1 MIRMAEKTATSYLQ
15 MTPAGKEELGKI
27 EVAPEVLEV
36 IAGIATTDV
45 EGVAGTRGS
54 FATGVAER
62 LGKKVHGKG
71 IKTELTDK
79 GLFVEIYCTV
89 KYGASI
95 PVVAKEVQNQVRQ
108 AILNMTSLETQEVN
122 VHITG
127 VQFEQTKETITE

>member
-1 MIRMAEKTATSYLQ
+1 MAEKATTAYVQ
-15 MTPAGKEELGKI
+15 MSPSGKEDLGKI

-54 FATGVAER
+54 FASGVAER

-71 IKTELTDK
+71 IKTELTDE
-79 GLFVEIYCTV
+79 GLFVEIYCTI

-95 PVVAKEVQNQVRQ
+95 PKVAKEVQSQVRQ
-108 AILNMTSLETQEVN
+108 AIFNMTSLETQEVN

-127 VQFEQTKETITE
+127 IQFEQQKESVNE

>member
-1 MIRMAEKTATSYLQ
+1 MAEKTTTTYVQ
-15 MTPAGKEELGKI
+15 MLPSGKEDLGKI

-54 FATGVAER
+54 FASGVVER

-71 IKTELTDK
+71 IKTELTNE

-95 PVVAKEVQNQVRQ
+95 PKVAKEVQNQVRQ
-108 AILNMTSLETQEVN
+108 AILNMTSLETQEIN

-127 VQFEQTKETITE
+127 VQFEQQKDGPTE

>member
-1 MIRMAEKTATSYLQ
+1 MAEKTSTANVQ
-15 MTPAGKEELGKI
+15 MTPSGKENLGKI

-54 FATGVAER
+54 FASGVVER

-71 IKTELTDK
+71 IKTELTDQ
-79 GLFVEIYCTV
+79 GLFVDIYCV
-89 KYGASI
+89 VNYGASI
-95 PVVAKEVQNQVRQ
+95 PTVAKEVQSQVRQ
-108 AILNMTSLETQEVN
+108 SIYNMTSLDTKEVN

-127 VQFEQTKETITE
+127 VQFEQAKDQTFE

>member
-1 MIRMAEKTATSYLQ
+1 MKMAEKTNTAYLQ
-15 MTPAGKEELGKI
+15 MTPSGKEELGKI

-54 FATGVAER
+54 FASGVVER

-71 IKTELTDK
+71 IKTELTDQ
-79 GLFVEIYCTV
+79 GLFVEIYCVV
-89 KYGASI
+89 KYGAAI
-95 PVVAKEVQNQVRQ
+95 PTVAKEVQNQVRQ
-108 AILNMTSLETQEVN
+108 AIYNMTSLETKEVN

-127 VQFEQTKETITE
+127 VHFEHTKEQTIE